1 MKLVAKSA
9 ALKKAVALPAS
20 GPEKIRD
27 ARYLVGEDRFFVV
40 FESGK
45 EYGFARSLLE
55 CDDGTDVRTVDVDR
69 GCFFFEV
76 TQASGKR
83 YEVPWDRV
91 LYEAEASYPYFR
103 GRQSAKRPMEIG
115 KKIKELRKAKGLT
128 QDQLARVARLLRPNL
143 ARIEAGKHRPTMDT
157 LEKIAAALKVPL
169 VELVRAD

>member
-1 MKLVAKSA
+1 MAKSA
-9 ALKKAVALPAS
+9 TVKKAAALPAS

-69 GCFFFEV
+69 GRFFFEV
-76 TQASGKR
+76 TQASGKK

-91 LYEAEASYPYFR
+91 LHEAEASYPYFR
-103 GRQSAKRPMEIG
+103 GRLSIKRPLEIG
-115 KKIKELRKAKGLT
+115 KKIKELRETKGLT
-128 QDQLARVARLLRPNL
+128 QDQLAGAAGLLRPNL
-143 ARIEAGKHRPTMDT
+143 ARFEAGKHRPTMDT
-157 LEKIAAALKVPL
+157 LEKIAAALKVPVVNL
-169 VELVRAD
+169 IAGR